1 MEDTT
6 LVRPETSRASRL
18 KSQLR
23 RLHFSAEPSAYIF
36 RLCVLAVDAALLVY
50 FIVGSFYHQQPWHA
64 TVDLAIAVVL
74 SLEWLTRLWV
84 YDLRLKFFR
93 QITTWTDLLV
103 IVSLVVPLLN
113 ESLLFLRVLRF
124 ARQFH
129 SYRVNVDF
137 REKSEFFRRNEE
149 VIDAIV
155 NLFVFVFAMSA
166 VVHVLQV
173 RTNPGIDNFIDAL
186 YFTVTTLTTTGFGDI
201 VMTDAPGRLL
211 AVVIMVFGLGLF
223 LRLIQAV
230 FRPATVRNPCPDC
243 GLVRHDADAVHCK
256 HCGRVMNIKSEG
268 TAEP

>member
-1 MEDTT
+1 
-6 LVRPETSRASRL
+6 
-18 KSQLR
+18 
-23 RLHFSAEPSAYIF
+23 
-36 RLCVLAVDAALLVY
+36 
-50 FIVGSFYHQQPWHA
+50 
-64 TVDLAIAVVL
+64 
-74 SLEWLTRLWV
+74 
-84 YDLRLKFFR
+84 
-93 QITTWTDLLV
+93 
-103 IVSLVVPLLN
+103 
-113 ESLLFLRVLRF
+113 
-124 ARQFH
+124 
-129 SYRVNVDF
+129 VNVDF

-256 HCGRVMNIKSEG
+256 HCGRVINIESDSID
-268 TAEP
+268 

>member
-1 MEDTT
+1 M
-6 LVRPETSRASRL
+6 TSPANKLRSR
-18 KSQLR
+18 LR
-23 RLHFSAEPSAYIF
+23 RLYFSAEPSARAF
-36 RLCVLAVDAALLVY
+36 RLCILVFDVALLTY
-50 FIVGSFYHQQPWHA
+50 FMVGSFYQQYPWHA
-64 TVDLAIAVVL
+64 TADLAIAAIL
-74 SLEWLTRLWV
+74 ILEWVVRLWV
-84 YDLRLKFFR
+84 YDLRLQFFR

-103 IVSLVVPLLN
+103 ILSLVVPVLN
-113 ESLLFLRVLRF
+113 ASLLFLRVLRF

-173 RTNPGIDNFIDAL
+173 HTNPGIDNFVDAL

-201 VMTDAPGRLL
+201 VMRDVPGRLL

-230 FRPATVRNPCPDC
+230 FRPTTVRNPCPDC

-256 HCGRVMNIKSEG
+256 HCGRVMNIRSDG
-268 TAEP
+268 AVEP